1 VTLGPLA
8 PRNLDI
14 ADRWLSD
21 SCLQAALET
30 PPRTRAIPVL
40 RNEVIDRW
48 FARAHPAV
56 PALVFAPAVL
66 GTLHCAFTMGL
77 GPTTAVSTF
86 AAGLTGFTLFEY
98 LLHRFIF
105 HRHFGTERAGRITA
119 FLTHGYHH
127 SYPNDS
133 GRLVLPPMLSLPVA
147 ALIAAVYVLCLP
159 RALAAAAFAGTATGY
174 VAYDSMHW
182 WLHHGRARTR
192 VGRFLKRYH
201 ALHHGDHRG
210 GRFGVSTPLWDVL
223 LGTYSVARSS
233 TLTRADTEVR

>member
-1 VTLGPLA
+1 VTLGPVG
-8 PRNLDI
+8 PRSLDI

-56 PALVFAPAVL
+56 PALVFVPLALA
-66 GTLHCAFTMGL
+66 TLNYAFAIGL
-77 GPTTAVSTF
+77 GLSTVAATF
-86 AAGLTGFTLFEY
+86 GAGLTGFTLFEY

-105 HRHFGTERAGRITA
+105 HRHFGTQRAGRITA

-127 SYPNDS
+127 IYPNDS
-133 GRLVLPPMLSLPVA
+133 GRLVLPPMLSLPVGV
-147 ALIAAVYVLCLP
+147 LIAIVYLACLP

-174 VAYDSMHW
+174 VSYDSMHW

-201 ALHHGDHRG
+201 ALHHSDHRG
-210 GRFGVSTPLWDVL
+210 GRFGVSTPFWDVL
-223 LGTYSVARSS
+223 LGTYSRARRPVLGGRSN
-233 TLTRADTEVR
+233 LN